1 MVYESTLGQQINQGK
16 TTLFFS
22 KAMAKEKK
30 GEIFNFLGV
39 LKIKEYEKYLGLPT
53 VVGRRNKKDNLNYI
67 KELVWNKLQGQK
79 EKLLSQVGREVLP
92 KVVVQAIPTFTISC
106 FKLPVGLC
114 HDIEML
120 IQKFWWGECGDQ
132 RKIHWENWETLCK
145 LKSEGGLGFKDLAV
159 FNEAMLA
166 KQVWRLHTDRTSLF
180 YWVFSAKFFPSGSVF
195 DAKNSKG

>member
-1 MVYESTLGQQINQGK
+1 M
-16 TTLFFS
+16 
-22 KAMAKEKK
+22 
-30 GEIFNFLGV
+30 
-39 LKIKEYEKYLGLPT
+39 
-53 VVGRRNKKDNLNYI
+53 
-67 KELVWNKLQGQK
+67 
-79 EKLLSQVGREVLP
+79 SQAGREVLP

-132 RKIHWENWETLCK
+132 RKIHWKNWETLCK

>member
-1 MVYESTLGQQINQGK
+1 M
-16 TTLFFS
+16 
-22 KAMAKEKK
+22 
-30 GEIFNFLGV
+30 
-39 LKIKEYEKYLGLPT
+39 
-53 VVGRRNKKDNLNYI
+53 
-67 KELVWNKLQGQK
+67 
-79 EKLLSQVGREVLP
+79 P

-132 RKIHWENWETLCK
+132 RKIHWKNWETLCK

-180 YWVFSAKFFPSGSVF
+180 YWVFSAKFFPSGSILMQRTQK
-195 DAKNSKG
+195 ANMHGKAYLRQGLLSRKGCYRELEMVIKFNRSMITKFQGIFQQKRCLVT